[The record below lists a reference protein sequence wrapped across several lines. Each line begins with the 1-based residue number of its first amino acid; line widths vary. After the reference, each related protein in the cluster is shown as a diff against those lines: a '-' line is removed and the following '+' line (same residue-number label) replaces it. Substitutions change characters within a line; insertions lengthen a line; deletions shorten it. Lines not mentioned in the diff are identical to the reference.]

1 MKYRSTDLLVLC
13 IIFILLPLCL
23 SGKSILIP
31 MDMTQTDHLKA
42 YGVAYAVLERGVDVE
57 WLLNYKGGAFLFD
70 DFKEVRS
77 MCLLRGVRFK
87 ELSATGVGGVYEI
100 IEANN
105 MEKIVLEKPPKVAVY
120 TPSNK
125 EPWDDAVT
133 LALVYAEIPYEKVWD
148 EQVLQGELFQYDW
161 LHLHHEDFTGQF
173 GKFYASYRNA
183 EWYKEEVHINSR
195 MAEKLHFKK
204 VWQLK
209 HAVAAAIK
217 HYIAKGGF
225 VFAMCSAPITL
236 DIAFAAKG
244 IDIVD
249 TPLDGDPIDGGYAQ
263 KLDFSKTM
271 AFENFVLE
279 TSPLIYEHSDVDVT
293 KEAQARGQQT
303 YFSLFEFSA
312 KYDPVPTMLTQNHT
326 ALVKEFLGQDC
337 GFRRS
342 RVKKS
347 VVIMGEVSGSEE
359 TKYIH
364 GNYGEG
370 TFTFLGGHDPEDY
383 AHYVGEPPT
392 RLEQHKSSPGY
403 RLILNNV
410 LFPAARK
417 KKLKT

>member
-1 MKYRSTDLLVLC
+1 MRYRGITLLLSLAMLIPCSSTQARSL
-13 IIFILLPLCL
+13 
-23 SGKSILIP
+23 LIP

-42 YGVAYAVLERGVDVE
+42 YGIAYGMLELGVDVE

-70 DFKEVRS
+70 DIKEARS
-77 MCLLRGVRFK
+77 MCLLRGVRFE
-87 ELSATGVGGVYEI
+87 ELSASDVAGVYEV

-105 MEKIVLEKPPKVAVY
+105 MEKMLLEKAPKVAVY

-133 LALVYAEIPYEKVWD
+133 LALTYAEISYEKIWD
-148 EQVLQGELFQYDW
+148 EEVLKGELFRYDW
-161 LHLHHEDFTGQF
+161 LHLHHEDFTGQY

-183 EWYKEEVHINSR
+183 AWYREEVEINSK
-195 MAEKLHFKK
+195 MARKMGFEK

-209 HAVAAAIK
+209 HAVAAGIK
-217 HYIAKGGF
+217 QYIAKGGF

-236 DIAFAAKG
+236 DIAFAAGG

-249 TPLDGDPIDGGYAQ
+249 MPLDGDPVDPEYEK
-263 KLDFSKTM
+263 KLDFSKTL
-271 AFENFVLE
+271 AFEDFTLE
-279 TSPLIYEHSDVDVT
+279 SNPLVYEHSDVDVT
-293 KEAQARGQQT
+293 KEAQARGQDT

-342 RVKKS
+342 KVKKS
-347 VVIMGEVSGSEE
+347 VVIMGEISGTEE

>member
-1 MKYRSTDLLVLC
+1 MLLT
-13 IIFILLPLCL
+13 FA
-23 SGKSILIP
+23 SAQAKSLLIP

-42 YGVAYAVLERGVDVE
+42 YGIAYAVLERGVDVE

-70 DFKEVRS
+70 DFKEARN
-77 MCLLRGVRFK
+77 MCLLRGVRFE
-87 ELSATGVGGVYEI
+87 ELSATEVAGVFEV
-100 IEANN
+100 IEKNN
-105 MEKIVLEKPPKVAVY
+105 MEKVLLEKPPKVAVY

-133 LALVYAEIPYEKVWD
+133 LALTYAEIPYEKVWD
-148 EQVLQGELFQYDW
+148 EEVLRGELFQYDW

-173 GKFYASYRNA
+173 GKFYGSYRNT
-183 EWYKEEVHINSR
+183 EWYREEVEINSR
-195 MAEKLHFKK
+195 MAEKFHFEK

-209 HAVAAAIK
+209 HAVAASIK
-217 HYIAKGGF
+217 QYMAKGGF

-236 DIAFAAKG
+236 DIAFAAG
-244 IDIVD
+244 GVDIVD
-249 TPLDGDPIDGGYAQ
+249 TPLDGDPVDPEYSE
-263 KLDFSKTM
+263 KLDFSKTL
-271 AFENFVLE
+271 AFEDFALE
-279 TSPLIYEHSDVDVT
+279 TSPMIYEHSDVDVT
-293 KEAQARGQQT
+293 KEAQARGQDT

-347 VVIMGEVSGSEE
+347 VVIMGELSGTEE
-359 TKYIH
+359 TKYLH

-383 AHYVGEPPT
+383 AHLVGDPPT